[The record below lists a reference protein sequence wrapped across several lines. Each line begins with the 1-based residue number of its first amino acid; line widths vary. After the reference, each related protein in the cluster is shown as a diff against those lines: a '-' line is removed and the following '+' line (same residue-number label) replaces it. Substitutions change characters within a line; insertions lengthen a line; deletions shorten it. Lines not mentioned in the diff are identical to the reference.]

1 MQNAECICFNVIRSS
16 RPTCT
21 FGIVSDIQI
30 DNREFTV
37 TGAID
42 SLTARRIDAAEAR
55 SRHIIVDGATG
66 PRSPSRVRS
75 PTSPRNR
82 VFESPGRETTPDDGP
97 GLSSHDEDGFDF
109 EYYLNEANGERI
121 PLLQAIAAGWVFVE
135 YEHDQQNM
143 PPDIQVL
150 SHHHRHRRHRH
161 HHHRVI

>member
-1 MQNAECICFNVIRSS
+1 VI
-16 RPTCT
+16 
-21 FGIVSDIQI
+21 
-30 DNREFTV
+30 
-37 TGAID
+37 GAID

-55 SRHIIVDGATG
+55 SRHIIVDGAAG

-82 VFESPGRETTPDDGP
+82 GLESRDRETTPDDGP

-109 EYYLNEANGERI
+109 EYYLNEASDERI

-135 YEHDQQNM
+135 YDHDQQDI

-150 SHHHRHRRHRH
+150 SHHHHHDH
-161 HHHRVI
+161 HHHHQVICSSAPNTSQRWPPFLFVVVTCYKR